1 MDPIRFSTREAILIL
16 TLIGVGIG
24 LVFGLVPLIYG
35 RIRGRKRL
43 GLIGFGLCILAGA
56 IWSVLPLFVM
66 LTFVFLI
73 LREPKSPGPDIQ
85 DEPVTPSADGD
96 VGDRSADL

>member
-1 MDPIRFSTREAILIL
+1 MDPVRFSTREAILIL

-35 RIRGRKRL
+35 RIKGRKRL

-73 LREPKSPGPDIQ
+73 LREPKSVSPDVVAE
-85 DEPVTPSADGD
+85 DVALPSDD
-96 VGDRSADL
+96 IVDDRSADL

>member
-1 MDPIRFSTREAILIL
+1 MDPLRFSTREAILIL

-35 RIRGRKRL
+35 RIKGKSRL
-43 GLIGFGLCILAGA
+43 GLIGFVLSILAGA

-73 LREPKSPGPDIQ
+73 LREPKPTNPDL
-85 DEPVTPSADGD
+85 DEAATLPADD
-96 VGDRSADL
+96 ETDDRPTDL

>member
-1 MDPIRFSTREAILIL
+1 MDPVRFSTREAILIL

-35 RIRGRKRL
+35 RIKGRKRL

-73 LREPKSPGPDIQ
+73 LREPKT
-85 DEPVTPSADGD
+85 VTPDLDDEAVALPAADKVD
-96 VGDRSADL
+96 DQSADL